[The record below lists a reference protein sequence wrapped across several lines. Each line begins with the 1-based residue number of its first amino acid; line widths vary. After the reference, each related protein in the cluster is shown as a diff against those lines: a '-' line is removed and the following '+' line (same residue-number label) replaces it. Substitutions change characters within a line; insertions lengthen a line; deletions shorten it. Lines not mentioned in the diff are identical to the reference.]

1 MIQSTMRNTIFK
13 VASSNR
19 YKQIGFVCFF
29 TLGMFLSTNA
39 QRLDYERLRATGPIP
54 AEYTEYFTSK
64 YLEAAQGVDM
74 ESNKTKRKR
83 QDDFHKNNQYFL
95 DEMMTS
101 GKILYGDPVTN
112 YLQDVM
118 DYLLNV
124 YGQTNKDIRV
134 FTVRSTQFN
143 AAATEDGIL
152 LVNLGLLAQVEN
164 EAQLAFIL
172 SHELIHTE
180 ENHVMEGFLEKL
192 KIQKG
197 EDAYRRQQSDEKLV
211 AMSNYS
217 KSHEFEADL
226 EGYKRIFSKT
236 NYDPEEA
243 LRVLDVMLYSYL
255 PFDEVVVDKTFFNTT
270 NFSLD
275 TSFFP
280 ESVNGITAYEDYD
293 DTKST
298 HPNLKARREALEVV
312 IDKTPS
318 NGKEWFI
325 VNENAF
331 FEAQELAR
339 FECSALF
346 LADRNYPEALYNSF
360 LLSRKHPEN
369 KFLHKNVGIALH
381 TFATYKNNENTK
393 FIRNVTDV
401 EGNIQSIYYML
412 DRLSSKGVSIL
423 ATLYNFENHLRYP
436 DDAFLKDLFER
447 SLHELVF
454 FHEVTDDDFETEFPV
469 EEEEGEEEEE
479 EEEFTRRGRSSK
491 VTKLSKSKRSEED
504 AYAYAFVN
512 AFKNNTFKAAWESEQ
527 KDLKAFKKQSNYLS
541 WHDRRVKGKTVST
554 PNGSRNVEKEKDP
567 IHKVVVVTPRF
578 LKLKQGNYKNNYKP
592 IIKFEDTDIE
602 QRKMRELIP
611 GYLERVGLDAE
622 FLDYKTLDKMDDD
635 LFNDLM
641 FVNDWLG
648 EYWDHPR
655 VENIVSSN
663 DRAQEF
669 IEKYGTQYIMY
680 TGMITYH
687 KQLERVQSAFND
699 LAIGAVGA
707 LLFPTTIFYSIS
719 SLTKPRGQVFQF
731 VSVYDIKNGHTRFH
745 FVENFDDKITRAE
758 LKAMIYD
765 KMYRVA
771 ND

>member
-1 MIQSTMRNTIFK
+1 MIRNTLK
-13 VASSNR
+13 DAHSRR
-19 YKQIGFVCFF
+19 YTHIGFVLFITFGLSF
-29 TLGMFLSTNA
+29 TAFG

-54 AEYTEYFTSK
+54 AEYTEYFTTK
-64 YLEAAQGVDM
+64 YLEAAQSVDM
-74 ESNKTKRKR
+74 RSDRKR
-83 QDDFHKNNQYFL
+83 RKREDKFHKNNQYFL

-112 YLQDVM
+112 YLQELM
-118 DYLLNV
+118 DYLLDV

-192 KIQKG
+192 KIQRG
-197 EDAYRRQQSDEKLV
+197 EEAYRRQDNDEKLV

-226 EGYKRIFSKT
+226 EGYKRIFAKT

-243 LRVLDVMLYSYL
+243 LRLLDVMLYSYL
-255 PFDEVVVDKTFFNTT
+255 PFDEVEMDKAFFNTT
-270 NFSLD
+270 NFTLD

-280 ESVNGITAYEDYD
+280 EAVSGITAYEDYD
-293 DTKST
+293 DTKSS
-298 HPNLKARREALEVV
+298 HPNLKARREALEDV
-312 IDKTPS
+312 INKNPS
-318 NGKEWFI
+318 SGKEWFI
-325 VNENAF
+325 INEDAF

-339 FECSALF
+339 FESSALF
-346 LADRNYPEALYNSF
+346 LADRKYPEALYNSF
-360 LLSRKHPEN
+360 LLARKHPDN
-369 KFLHKNVGIALH
+369 KFLRKNVGIALH
-381 TFATYKNNENTK
+381 TFATYKNNEYTK
-393 FIRNVTDV
+393 FIPEVTDV

-412 DRLSSKGVSIL
+412 DRLSPKGVSIL
-423 ATLYNFENHLRYP
+423 ATHYNLENHLRYP

-447 SLHELVF
+447 SLRELVF
-454 FHEVTDDDFETEFPV
+454 FHEVTERDFETEFPV
-469 EEEEGEEEEE
+469 EEDEEEEE
-479 EEEFTRRGRSSK
+479 DEDEVNRRGRSSK
-491 VTKLSKSKRSEED
+491 VTKLSKTKRTEED
-504 AYAYAFVN
+504 GYAYSFVN
-512 AFKNNTFKAAWESEQ
+512 AFKNSTFKDAWDREQ
-527 KDLKAFKKQSNYLS
+527 KDLEAFKKQSNYLS
-541 WHDRRVKGKTVST
+541 WYDRRVKGKKAPLPRGSQRVTVE
-554 PNGSRNVEKEKDP
+554 EKKDP

-578 LKLKQGNYKNNYKP
+578 LKLKQGNYTNNYKP

-611 GYLERVGLDAE
+611 DYLERVGLDAD
-622 FLDYKTLDKMDDD
+622 FLDYKTLGKMDDD

-663 DRAQEF
+663 DRAEEF

-687 KQLERVQSAFND
+687 KQLERLQTAVND
-699 LAIGAVGA
+699 LAIGVIGA
-707 LLFPTTIFYSIS
+707 ILFPTTIFYSIS
-719 SLTKPRGQVFQF
+719 SLSKPKGQVFQF
-731 VSVYDIKNGHTRFH
+731 VSVYDIKNGYTRFH

-771 ND
+771 HD